1 MSTDQEFFGRCAV
14 LELLKKR
21 VLDLKDGY
29 RQNVALVGNRCIGKS
44 TILHNFIANLADED
58 VTVVYVDLE
67 NRDMNFFLRKFTA
80 ALLGHYSQSQ
90 GLPFHDDINLLLE
103 NTQKTIPHTVQVIRK
118 IYKDFSIGKPVT
130 SFMGLLAIPEIFTN
144 ETGRSC
150 VLILD
155 EFQGL
160 GDFGIPDVFQHL
172 GQKIMTQKKCLYL
185 VSSSYPQIARQ
196 ILSEKLSLLFGN
208 FEVVK
213 VEPFDPATSQ
223 EFIGAQLKDIKI
235 TAALRNFLIDFT
247 GGHPLY
253 LHLIC
258 RELVN
263 LSVFHKQNEIFI
275 PLLTQAMENTLFYR
289 WGVISRH
296 FELNMQELGHA
307 KGVRLMPS
315 VLISLSNG
323 KHKIDELSKDLS
335 VGKAPM
341 TSQINR
347 LMDAGIV
354 VKNGHFHYFKDK
366 LFKYWVKYIFQE
378 RLKGLELDPEKQK
391 RQFQEELHSLVANFK
406 AASCKDLSSRIVE
419 LLSCF
424 DNEAFDLN
432 GRRYK
437 LPLFQEI
444 VPWKM
449 KGEGGSDVNVI
460 RALTSDNIWLI
471 VFKADPFAEADVNAV
486 LEESRKAG
494 RTGHRPQKR
503 LIISLNKL
511 DANTRVRALQE
522 KFWIWSE
529 EEVNTLLT
537 LFDKPYIV
545 R

>member
-1 MSTDQEFFGRCAV
+1 MSADQEFFGRGAV

-29 RQNVALVGNRCIGKS
+29 RQNVALVGNRCVGKS

-67 NRDMNFFLRKFTA
+67 NRDMNFFLRRFTS
-80 ALLGHYSQSQ
+80 ALLSHYSQSQ
-90 GLPFHDDINLLLE
+90 GLPLHEDINLLLE
-103 NTQKTIPHTVQVIRK
+103 STQKTIPHTVQVIRK
-118 IYKDFSIGKPVT
+118 IYKDFSNGKLVT

-208 FEVVK
+208 FEVVR

-263 LSVFHKQNEIFI
+263 LSVFHKQSEIFI
-275 PLLTQAMENTLFYR
+275 PLLTQAMENTLFHR

-296 FELNMQELGHA
+296 FELIMQELGHA
-307 KGVRLMPS
+307 KGIRLMPS

-335 VGKAPM
+335 AGKAPM

-366 LFKYWVKYIFQE
+366 LFRYWVKYIFQE
-378 RLKGLELDPEKQK
+378 RLKGLELDFEKQK
-391 RQFQEELHSLVANFK
+391 RQFQEELHSLVENFK

-460 RALTSDNIWLI
+460 RALTSDNSWLI
-471 VFKADPFAEADVNAV
+471 VFKDDPFAEADVNAV
-486 LEESRKAG
+486 LEESRKTG
-494 RTGHRPQKR
+494 KTGHGPQKR

>member
-1 MSTDQEFFGRCAV
+1 MSADQEFFGRGAV

-67 NRDMNFFLRKFTA
+67 NKDMNFFLRKFTS
-80 ALLGHYSQSQ
+80 ALLAHYSQSQ
-90 GLPFHDDINLLLE
+90 GLPFHDDISLLLE
-103 NTQKTIPHTVQVIRK
+103 STQKTIPHTVQVIRK
-118 IYKDFSIGKPVT
+118 IYKDFSNGKLVT

-160 GDFGIPDVFQHL
+160 EDLGIPDVFQHL

-208 FEVVK
+208 FEVVR

-263 LSVFHKQNEIFI
+263 LSVFHKQSEIFI
-275 PLLTQAMENTLFYR
+275 PLLTQAMENTLFHR

-296 FELNMQELGHA
+296 FELIMQELGHA
-307 KGVRLMPS
+307 KGIRLMPS

-335 VGKAPM
+335 AGKAPM

-391 RQFQEELHSLVANFK
+391 RQFQKELHSLVENFK

-460 RALTSDNIWLI
+460 RALTSDKTWLI
-471 VFKADPFAEADVNAV
+471 VFKDDPFAEADVNAV

-511 DANTRVRALQE
+511 DGNTRVKALQE